1 MSCGGV
7 ISLLEAATSVALEG
21 DREKRPAGLFKALY
35 VLLRGTG
42 TGVRDIESDSSRDT
56 IFDSDCVVIE
66 DIVDVVSE
74 INTLLV
80 DDENVSDPLREEDCG
95 VDLSSFGDSWPARS
109 TLRGVEVNCC
119 APLSKSSLER
129 GGLPGD
135 NASESKEDSE

>member
-1 MSCGGV
+1 MTCGGV
-7 ISLLEAATSVALEG
+7 ASLLEAATSVALEG
-21 DREKRPAGLFKALY
+21 DRDKRPAGIFEALY

-42 TGVRDIESDSSRDT
+42 TGVRDFENDSSQDT

-74 INTLLV
+74 INKLLV
-80 DDENVSDPLREEDCG
+80 DDENLSDLLREEDCG
-95 VDLSSFGDSWPARS
+95 VDLSSFGDSWPARL
-109 TLRGVEVNCC
+109 TLRGVEVHCC
-119 APLSKSSLER
+119 APLPKSSLER